1 MLIEKTEQMAYE
13 IADGIDEAKACL
25 EDIKE
30 RWNRGEEIR
39 ESLIDVAIKNLNQA
53 HHQAK
58 TIEIA
63 MKNLNK
69 YLKTVEEVLNDAN
82 Y

>member
-1 MLIEKTEQMAYE
+1 MLIEKLKQMAYE
-13 IADGIDEAKACL
+13 IADGIDETKACL

-30 RWNRGEEIR
+30 RWNKGEEIR
-39 ESLIDVAIKNLNQA
+39 ESLFDVAVKDLNQA

-58 TIEIA
+58 MIEIA
-63 MKNLNK
+63 MKHLSEFIE
-69 YLKTVEEVLNDAN
+69 TVEGVLNEDN

>member
-1 MLIEKTEQMAYE
+1 MITEKIKTMAYE
-13 IADGIDEAKACL
+13 IADGIDETKACL
-25 EDIKE
+25 EDIRE

-39 ESLIDVAIKNLNQA
+39 ESLFDVAIKDLNKA

-58 TIEIA
+58 IIEIA
-63 MKNLNK
+63 MKNLSK
-69 YLKTVEEVLNDAN
+69 YLETVEEVLNDAN

>member
-1 MLIEKTEQMAYE
+1 MLIEKLKQMAYE
-13 IADGIDEAKACL
+13 IADGIDETKACL

-39 ESLIDVAIKNLNQA
+39 GSLFDVAIKDLNQA

-58 TIEIA
+58 MIEIA
-63 MKNLNK
+63 MKHLNEFIE
-69 YLKTVEEVLNDAN
+69 TVEEVVNEDN